1 MFFLAFSTGA
11 NSQYYFGG
19 LFYEFPRTSFVVDS
33 AGNVRFQ
40 PHDLKFSFQTGAFAG
55 SDFHGNSWFG
65 TSVAPALAYNVSD
78 RFRLKVGVNITQG
91 YGNALYGWYDNFY
104 YPANNSPTTTSIFV
118 QGDYL
123 LSNKLML
130 SGAVYKYFSPYNIN
144 INDPR
149 FKSPDGE
156 GILFNINYRPARNFE
171 INASFEYGR
180 GNSPYYRSP
189 FYQPTLFAR

>member
-118 QGDYL
+118 QGDL
-123 LSNKLML
+123 KFMAKTVEFFHRQLF
-130 SGAVYKYFSPYNIN
+130 FSP
-144 INDPR
+144 DPAV
-149 FKSPDGE
+149 STVVT
-156 GILFNINYRPARNFE
+156 NFQQ
-171 INASFEYGR
+171 F
-180 GNSPYYRSP
+180 GN
-189 FYQPTLFAR
+189 LMDE